1 MENRPLIRSKELPL
15 LKSLDPLIATEIQGG
30 HITCRPH
37 PKLDLFVLNYSPSV
51 AHERRWNDGTLVCRG
66 LIVDDQGNVVSR
78 PFKKFFN
85 LGEHVLPGLPD
96 IPFGEPFTAYEKMDG
111 SLGITYPTPDGL
123 AISTRGSFESEQAVK
138 GTQILRKQY
147 VDALPLMDPEL
158 TYLFE
163 IIYPENRIVVS
174 YDEEELVL
182 LGAIHTQSGQ
192 EVDPSDLRDL
202 GFRQPE
208 EWKVETLDD
217 LPRDTRNFEGYVV
230 KFQSGLR
237 VKVKLDEYVRIHRLV
252 CDLTPR
258 RIWENLSE
266 GDDIE
271 ETIKGAPDELHK
283 ELDTLVQDLRDQF
296 EDECYDHTFAY
307 DDLQLEFF
315 DLRRDQAL
323 SIVGRCRNEGL
334 NPSALFCLLDGKQAQ
349 FEKLMWDRIRP

>member
-1 MENRPLIRSKELPL
+1 MEKRPLIRSEDLPL
-15 LKSLDPLIATEIQGG
+15 LKSLNPLIATEIQGH

-37 PKLDLFVLNYSPSV
+37 PELDLFVLNYAPSV
-51 AHERRWNDGTLVCRG
+51 AYEKRWNKATLQCRG
-66 LIVDDQGNVVSR
+66 LIVDGEGNVVSR
-78 PFKKFFN
+78 PFTKFFN
-85 LGEHVLPGLPD
+85 LGEHESADLPNVPV
-96 IPFGEPFTAYEKMDG
+96 GESFIAYEKMDG

-123 AISTRGSFESEQAVK
+123 AISTRGSFASEQAVK
-138 GTQILRKQY
+138 GTEILRTKY
-147 VDALPLMDPEL
+147 SDKLSGLDPEV

-174 YDEEELVL
+174 YEEEELVL

-192 EVDPSDLRDL
+192 EIDPSELRDL

-258 RIWENLSE
+258 RIWECLQR
-266 GDDIE
+266 GDNID

-283 ELDTLVQDLRDQF
+283 ELDALVQDLRDQF
-296 EDECYDHTFAY
+296 DDECYDHIFVY
-307 DDLQLEFF
+307 NDLQLEFLE
-315 DLRRDQAL
+315 LRRDQAL
-323 SIVGRCRNEGL
+323 AIVGRCKNEGL
-334 NPSALFCLLDGKQAQ
+334 NPSALFCLLDGKQGQ
-349 FEKLMWDRIRP
+349 FDKLMWDRVRP

>member
-1 MENRPLIRSKELPL
+1 MNTAKIKSIKKISNKSKRYDIEVA
-15 LKSLDPLIATEIQGG
+15 DN
-30 HITCRPH
+30 HN
-37 PKLDLFVLNYSPSV
+37 FVAN
-51 AHERRWNDGTLVCRG
+51 N
-66 LIVDDQGNVVSR
+66 IVVHN
-78 PFKKFFN
+78 
-85 LGEHVLPGLPD
+85 
-96 IPFGEPFTAYEKMDG
+96 

-123 AISTRGSFESEQAVK
+123 AISTRGSFASDQAIK
-138 GTQILRKQY
+138 GTDILRTKY
-147 VDALPLMDPEL
+147 SDKLSGLDPDV

-192 EVDPSDLRDL
+192 ELDPSDLRDL
-202 GFRQPE
+202 GFRQPK

-258 RIWENLSE
+258 RIWECLQR

-283 ELDTLVQDLRDQF
+283 ELDALVQDLRDQF
-296 EDECYDHTFAY
+296 DDASYDHTFVY
-307 DDLQLEFF
+307 DDLHVEHL

-323 SIVGRCRNEGL
+323 AIVGRCKAEGL
-334 NPSALFCLLDGKQAQ
+334 NPSALFCLLDGKQEQ

>member
-1 MENRPLIRSKELPL
+1 MNTAKIKSIKKISNKSKRYDIEVA
-15 LKSLDPLIATEIQGG
+15 DN
-30 HITCRPH
+30 HN
-37 PKLDLFVLNYSPSV
+37 FVAN
-51 AHERRWNDGTLVCRG
+51 N
-66 LIVDDQGNVVSR
+66 IVVHN
-78 PFKKFFN
+78 
-85 LGEHVLPGLPD
+85 
-96 IPFGEPFTAYEKMDG
+96 

-123 AISTRGSFESEQAVK
+123 AISTRGSFASDQAIK
-138 GTQILRKQY
+138 GTDILRTKY
-147 VDALPLMDPEL
+147 SDKLSGLDPDV

-192 EVDPSDLRDL
+192 ELDPSDLRDL
-202 GFRQPE
+202 GFRQPK
-208 EWKVETLDD
+208 EWKDETLDD

-258 RIWENLSE
+258 RIWECLQR

-283 ELDTLVQDLRDQF
+283 ELDALVQDLRDQF
-296 EDECYDHTFAY
+296 DDASYDHTFVY
-307 DDLQLEFF
+307 DDLHVEHL

-323 SIVGRCRNEGL
+323 AIVGRCKAEGL
-334 NPSALFCLLDGKQAQ
+334 NPSALFCLLDGKQEQ

>member
-1 MENRPLIRSKELPL
+1 MEDRPLIRSKDLPL
-15 LKSLDPLIATEIQGG
+15 LRSLDPLIATEIQGG
-30 HITCRPH
+30 YVTCRPH
-37 PKLDLFVLNYSPSV
+37 PELDLFVLNYAPSV
-51 AHERRWNDGTLVCRG
+51 AYEKRWNKATLQCRG
-66 LIVDDQGNVVSR
+66 LIVDDEGNVVSR
-78 PFKKFFN
+78 PFSKFFN
-85 LGEHVLPGLPD
+85 LGEHDSPDLPD
-96 IPFGEPFTAYEKMDG
+96 VPLGESFVAYEKMDG

-138 GTQILRKQY
+138 GTQILRTKY
-147 VDALPLMDPEL
+147 SDKLSGLDPDL

-296 EDECYDHTFAY
+296 EDECYDHAFAY

>member
-1 MENRPLIRSKELPL
+1 MNTAKIKSIKKISNKSKRYDIEVA
-15 LKSLDPLIATEIQGG
+15 DN
-30 HITCRPH
+30 HN
-37 PKLDLFVLNYSPSV
+37 FVAN
-51 AHERRWNDGTLVCRG
+51 N
-66 LIVDDQGNVVSR
+66 IVVHN
-78 PFKKFFN
+78 
-85 LGEHVLPGLPD
+85 
-96 IPFGEPFTAYEKMDG
+96 

-123 AISTRGSFESEQAVK
+123 AISTRGSFASDQAIK
-138 GTQILRKQY
+138 GTDILRTKY
-147 VDALPLMDPEL
+147 SDKLSGLDPDV

-192 EVDPSDLRDL
+192 ELDPSDLRDL
-202 GFRQPE
+202 GFRQPK

-258 RIWENLSE
+258 RIWECLQR

-271 ETIKGAPDELHK
+271 ETIKGAPDELHN
-283 ELDTLVQDLRDQF
+283 ELNGLVSGLREQF
-296 EDECYDHTFAY
+296 HDVCYDHHVVY
-307 DDLQLEFF
+307 NEMQL
-315 DLRRDQAL
+315 DNMNLRRDQAME
-323 SIVGRCRNEGL
+323 ITGRCLGTDLR
-334 NPSALFCLLDGKQAQ
+334 PSPFFCLLDGKNEQ
-349 FEKLMWDRIRP
+349 FEKLMWDLIRP